1 MALYEYRGVAP
12 RVHASAYVHPSAS
25 IIGDV
30 IVGAGCYIGPGASL
44 RGDFGAIR
52 VGEDSNVQ
60 DNCTLHVGHGMTCL
74 LGERSHVGHGA
85 VVHGA
90 RLERNALIGMNAIVM
105 DDAIVGDSA
114 IVAACAFVK
123 SGMEV
128 PARALVMGVPARI
141 VRVLTDAELREKV
154 EATNRYCK
162 LAASSLATIRRID
175 MPICG

>member
-60 DNCTLHVGHGMTCL
+60 DNCTLHVGTGTL
-74 LGERSHVGHGA
+74 VPPGA
-85 VVHGA
+85 LFLA
-90 RLERNALIGMNAIVM
+90 PRLERNALIGMNAIVM
-105 DDAIVGDSA
+105 DDAIVGGSA

-123 SGMEV
+123 SGMQV
-128 PARALVMGVPARI
+128 PAQTLVMGVPARI

-154 EATNRYCK
+154 EATNRYCE
-162 LAASSLATIRRID
+162 LAAASLATIRRID
-175 MPICG
+175 MSIGG